1 MQMKYYKYY
10 KRARRAKYITA
21 IICGLLFLGLYA
33 TASSTIDTAT
43 TIRFFI
49 VAPITAALL
58 SVGVNLINWFD
69 DIQEYNMCKMKKLT
83 MDNMS
88 LKNKK

>member
-1 MQMKYYKYY
+1 MQMKYY

-21 IICGLLFLGLYA
+21 IICGLLILGLYA
-33 TASSTIDTAT
+33 AASSAIDTAT
-43 TIRFFI
+43 SIRFFV

-69 DIQEYNMCKMKKLT
+69 DIQEYNMRKMKE
-83 MDNMS
+83 N
-88 LKNKK
+88 NNG